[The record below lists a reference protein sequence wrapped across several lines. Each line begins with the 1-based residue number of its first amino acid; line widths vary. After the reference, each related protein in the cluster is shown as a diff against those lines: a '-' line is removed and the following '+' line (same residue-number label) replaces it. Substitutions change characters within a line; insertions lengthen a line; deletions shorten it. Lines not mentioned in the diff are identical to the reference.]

1 MWTAIIDHRSG
12 TCKGAKLLNGIAT
25 LVVILTAAPL
35 IELAFLKMY
44 FKSILFVL
52 IILEVKF
59 I

>member
-12 TCKGAKLLNGIAT
+12 TCKGAKLLNST
-25 LVVILTAAPL
+25 VTQVVILTAAPL
-35 IELAFLKMY
+35 IELAFLNVY

-52 IILEVKF
+52 IIHEVKF

>member
-12 TCKGAKLLNGIAT
+12 TCKGANLLNSIAT
-25 LVVILTAAPL
+25 QVVILTAAPL

-52 IILEVKF
+52 IILGVKF